1 MKSAGACAIALASAI
16 MLTVGFAAGVAFA
29 RLGDSYSAL
38 AVPDPRPGLDLMSP
52 APPPPDPQPV
62 VVEAPH
68 PVAVRARPAPK
79 IKGVN
84 CGPKGARVMRFR
96 VAVDRGLRVSRDAFI
111 AGVRRVL
118 CDRRSWIA
126 SGRVRFVYDAR
137 GPYVITLRTRE
148 ATEQRCRFLTGLSV
162 NEHYSCASAWA
173 REAVLNADRWLYGSP
188 TWPGAVE
195 QYRAL
200 LVNHEIGHVLG
211 QGHRGCSGA
220 GPAPVMMQ
228 QSKGMGGCRAN
239 EWPLAYEIRSIRF

>member
-1 MKSAGACAIALASAI
+1 MNSAGARAMALASAI
-16 MLTVGFAAGVAFA
+16 TLTVGFAAGMAFA
-29 RLGDSYSAL
+29 RLGDASVVV
-38 AVPDPRPGLDLMSP
+38 AVPDPRPGLELMSP
-52 APPPPDPQPV
+52 GPPPPDPQPV

-68 PVAVRARPAPK
+68 PLAIRARPAPK
-79 IKGVN
+79 IEGVD
-84 CGPKGARVMRFR
+84 CGPKRARVMRFR
-96 VAVDRGLRVSRDAFI
+96 VDVDRGLRVSRDAFV
-111 AGVRRVL
+111 AGVRGVL

-126 SGRVRFVYDAR
+126 SGRVRFVYDVR
-137 GPYVITLRTRE
+137 GPYLIALRTRE
-148 ATEQRCRFLTGLSV
+148 VTERRCRALTGLSV
-162 NEHYSCASAWA
+162 NEHYSCATAWA

-188 TWPGAVE
+188 TWPGTVD

-211 QGHRGCSGA
+211 QGHRGCSGG